1 MFRIRENEI
10 ADALTTAD
18 LWQIMLKEVPPIAA
32 EYFIGGAGSL
42 TTLKSNVLAFQQVML
57 APSGAIKHKKIET
70 KTEIFGH
77 ELSVPFLQLL
87 LEASVHCGR
96 WVMQSFLKLLENL
109 GQPQRYQLFQ

>member
-42 TTLKSNVLAFQQVML
+42 NTLKSNVLAFQQVML

-77 ELSVPFLQLL
+77 ELSVPFSQLCWKPPYIV
-87 LEASVHCGR
+87 ADGWCSRFSSCWR
-96 WVMQSFLKLLENL
+96 NS
-109 GQPQRYQLFQ
+109 GQPLLQLFQ

>member
-18 LWQIMLKEVPPIAA
+18 IWQIMLKEVPPIAA

-57 APSGAIKHKKIET
+57 APHGAVKHKTIDT

-77 ELSVPFLQLL
+77 ELSVPFFTAPVGSLRTLWPKGDAVVSQVAG
-87 LEASVHCGR
+87 EFGT
-96 WVMQSFLKLLENL
+96 
-109 GQPQRYQLFQ
+109 

>member
-18 LWQIMLKEVPPIAA
+18 IWQIMLKEVPPIAA

-42 TTLKSNVLAFQQVML
+42 NTMKSNVLAFQQVML
-57 APSGAIKHKKIET
+57 APSGAVKHKKLRQRLKYLGT
-70 KTEIFGH
+70 NF
-77 ELSVPFLQLL
+77 LSLFLQLR
-87 LEASVHCGR
+87 LEAFAHCGQ

-109 GQPQRYQLFQ
+109 EQPLRFQLFQ

>member
-57 APSGAIKHKKIET
+57 C
-70 KTEIFGH
+70 
-77 ELSVPFLQLL
+77 LL
-87 LEASVHCGR
+87 YTSDAADE
-96 WVMQSFLKLLENL
+96 
-109 GQPQRYQLFQ
+109 

>member
-42 TTLKSNVLAFQQVML
+42 TTLKSNVLAFQQ
-57 APSGAIKHKKIET
+57 P
-70 KTEIFGH
+70 
-77 ELSVPFLQLL
+77 
-87 LEASVHCGR
+87 
-96 WVMQSFLKLLENL
+96 
-109 GQPQRYQLFQ
+109 